1 MTLKEDIASLSL
13 VQRAKQLSEI
23 PGLKPADLS
32 EAVAETVSEREQIK
46 TQDFAKEK
54 EKGLL
59 DRQLALEERELD
71 VDKKLSQEQITLE
84 KNERLFRDK
93 LEKLNRQTSNQLF
106 NEQMQFQRDELG
118 RTQWNETKLIDWAIT
133 KSKSDEE
140 LMKYEQIVTQA
151 YERKRQIRETA
162 FQIVYKDTEQKFS
175 MKLQELEGAWK
186 IAQNRLDLLHREALE
201 ANRLD
206 EAAKLDKAKRD
217 FEFKLNEERRSMQ
230 EYLTR
235 MKRENELQA
244 QRDASAESGRQSI
257 WTAGGTILGAIA
269 GSFIPIP
276 GATAV
281 GAAIGG
287 AVGSTVRPVYNSQR
301 SK

>member
-1 MTLKEDIASLSL
+1 
-13 VQRAKQLSEI
+13 
-23 PGLKPADLS
+23 
-32 EAVAETVSEREQIK
+32 
-46 TQDFAKEK
+46 
-54 EKGLL
+54 
-59 DRQLALEERELD
+59 
-71 VDKKLSQEQITLE
+71 
-84 KNERLFRDK
+84 
-93 LEKLNRQTSNQLF
+93 
-106 NEQMQFQRDELG
+106 MQFQRDELG